1 MKNFQAIIF
10 DLDGVIIDSEPIHA
24 RAKRI
29 AFSRFGLD
37 VPNEVYEQFV
47 GETDWNVVEYVVT
60 HFGDESLKIQDV
72 LDLKQSEFRSL
83 IPEMESIPGALDFIK
98 RVRNKYEKLV
108 LVTSATP
115 LNEKLSLEQ
124 FSLQNTFDLT
134 INVKDVD
141 RPKPHPEPYNRAI
154 QQLNLSPDQCVI
166 IEDSINGI
174 TAADASGAF
183 VAGVQTSISEEQ
195 LLDAGADIVFPDFQ
209 SLSRWFFQNK

>member
-1 MKNFQAIIF
+1 MKNLQAVIF

-29 AFSRFGLD
+29 AFSRFGME
-37 VPNEVYEQFV
+37 VPNEVYERFV

-60 HFGDESLKIQDV
+60 HYGDDSLRIQDV

-83 IPEMESIPGALDFIK
+83 IPDMESIPGALEFIENA
-98 RVRNKYEKLV
+98 RDAFEQLV

-124 FSLQNTFDLT
+124 FGLDNTFDFT
-134 INVKDVD
+134 IYVDDVAHA
-141 RPKPHPEPYNRAI
+141 KPHPEPYNRAI
-154 QQLNLSPDQCVI
+154 EKLALPAESCFI
-166 IEDSINGI
+166 IEDSINGV
-174 TAADASGAF
+174 TAAAASGAF
-183 VAGVQTSISEEQ
+183 VAGMQTSMSEEQ

-209 SLSRWFFQNK
+209 ALSDWLFKQD

>member
-1 MKNFQAIIF
+1 MKKFQAVIF

-29 AFSRFGLD
+29 AFSRFGME
-37 VPNEVYEQFV
+37 VPNEVYERFV

-60 HFGDESLKIQDV
+60 NYGDDSLKIQDV

-83 IPEMESIPGALDFIK
+83 IPDMEFIPGALEFIERAGK
-98 RVRNKYEKLV
+98 TFDTLV

-124 FSLQNTFDLT
+124 FGLENTFDFT
-134 INVKDVD
+134 INVDDVTQA
-141 RPKPHPEPYNRAI
+141 KPHPEPYNRAI
-154 QQLNLSPDQCVI
+154 QKLNLPAGRCLI

-195 LLDAGADIVFPDFQ
+195 LLEAGADMVFPDFQ
-209 SLSRWFFQNK
+209 ALSDWLFNED